1 MSKTYV
7 VGKGICPK
15 CGVEGTVVIRS
26 SGSGLYVY
34 IRHGRVWHY
43 VGPMDRINIERLM
56 IKKEQETS
64 MNSRRNAHDY
74 VVGKKLVVILTA
86 LILLTTINIVMHWI
100 LIGNSL
106 NNNVNDE
113 SISQQPNHYVAT
125 MDTINTD
132 ILRELMSN
140 DNYKI
145 NMCPL
150 DMPD

>member
-1 MSKTYV
+1 MGKTYV
-7 VGKGICPK
+7 VGRGICPK

-56 IKKEQETS
+56 IKKEQGTPLS
-64 MNSRRNAHDY
+64 SRRNAHDY

-86 LILLTTINIVMHWI
+86 LILLTIINITIHWI
-100 LIGNSL
+100 LIGNNL

-113 SISQQPNHYVAT
+113 PISQHPNHYVAT
-125 MDTINTD
+125 MDIINTD

-140 DNYKI
+140 DSYKI

-150 DMPD
+150 NTLD